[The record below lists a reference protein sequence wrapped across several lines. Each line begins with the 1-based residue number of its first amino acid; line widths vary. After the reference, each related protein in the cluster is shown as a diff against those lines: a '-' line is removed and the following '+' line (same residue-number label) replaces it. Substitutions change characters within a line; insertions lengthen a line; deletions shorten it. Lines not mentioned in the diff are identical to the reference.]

1 MKKIF
6 EEYGEG
12 VIALLVGGVIVGL
25 FMQVLILAQQEVSM
39 KKIFEEYGS
48 VIMGVMVVG
57 IFLTIGLAM
66 LAQNGTLHQVVETL
80 EASLCGS

>member
-1 MKKIF
+1 
-6 EEYGEG
+6 
-12 VIALLVGGVIVGL
+12 
-25 FMQVLILAQQEVSM
+25 M

-57 IFLTIGLAM
+57 MFLAIGLAM

>member
-1 MKKIF
+1 
-6 EEYGEG
+6 
-12 VIALLVGGVIVGL
+12 
-25 FMQVLILAQQEVSM
+25 M

-57 IFLTIGLAM
+57 MFLAIGLAM
-66 LAQNGTLHQVVETL
+66 LAQNGMLHQVVETL